1 MFAIRTL
8 VKNPDV
14 ITQKVEPGQQ
24 EVSFT
29 TASQSG
35 DFYLV
40 HPATTQ
46 EILFVMFLAHRD
58 EKFAPARGN
67 GVLIRKSLLA

>member
-8 VKNPDV
+8 VKNPEV

-29 TASQSG
+29 TTTQSG
-35 DFYLV
+35 EFYLV
-40 HPATTQ
+40 HPGSTK
-46 EILFVMFLAHRD
+46 EILFVMFLAHRE

-67 GVLIRKSLLA
+67 GILIRKSLLA